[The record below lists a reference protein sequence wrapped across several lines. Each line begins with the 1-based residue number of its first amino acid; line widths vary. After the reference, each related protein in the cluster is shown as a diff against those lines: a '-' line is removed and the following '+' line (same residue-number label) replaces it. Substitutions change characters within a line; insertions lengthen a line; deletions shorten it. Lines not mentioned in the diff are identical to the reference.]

1 MKSFKEYLT
10 ESKKVYEFKVKVAGD
25 CPKDCTKKIKEALAQ
40 YSVASCSGGKS
51 TPIQESNADFPELK
65 NIGMTVFDVCTNYPA
80 TSYQVRDAVSA
91 CLKKTHSEIRVRNL
105 AEEKETEINSQ
116 HAEKSGE
123 ALLGKD
129 YETGTD
135 AQEEVG
141 AKRTENFLKELSKTK
156 HTMTQYTGVNDEL
169 LAKGEPKHVKETPG
183 KQVKVKQTA
192 TNIFTKQVK
201 VPTAKGVK

>member
-25 CPKDCTKKIKEALAQ
+25 CPKDCAKKIKEALAQ
-40 YSVASCSGGKS
+40 YSVTSCSSGKS
-51 TPIQESNADFPELK
+51 TPIQESNVDFPELK
-65 NIGMTVFDVCTNYPA
+65 NTGMTVFDVCTNYPA
-80 TSYQVRDAVSA
+80 TSLQVRDAVSS

-105 AEEKETEINSQ
+105 AEEKETEINLQ

-129 YETGTD
+129 YEKDGD
-135 AQEEVG
+135 QEAVG
-141 AKRTENFLKELSKTK
+141 EKRVENFLKELSKTK
-156 HTMTQYTGVNDEL
+156 HAMTQYEGVNDDL
-169 LAKGEPKHVKETPG
+169 LAKKEPKHVKETPG

-192 TNIFTKQVK
+192 TNIFTKQIK

>member
-51 TPIQESNADFPELK
+51 TPIQESNVDFPELK
-65 NIGMTVFDVCTNYPA
+65 NVGMTVFDVCTNYPA
-80 TSYQVRDAVSA
+80 TSVQVRNAVSTI
-91 CLKKTHSEIRVRNL
+91 LKKTLSEIKVRNL
-105 AEEKETEINSQ
+105 AEELETEINNQ
-116 HAEKSGE
+116 YAEKSGE
-123 ALLGKD
+123 TLLGKD
-129 YETGTD
+129 YPTD
-135 AQEEVG
+135 GAQEAVG
-141 AKRTENFLKELSKTK
+141 EKRVENFLKELSKTK
-156 HTMTQYTGVNDEL
+156 HNMTQYEGVNDEL
-169 LAKGEPKHVKETPG
+169 LAKSEPKHVKETPG

-201 VPTAKGVK
+201 VPTAKGAL

>member
-25 CPKDCTKKIKEALAQ
+25 CPKDCAKKIKEALAQ
-40 YSVASCSGGKS
+40 YSVTSCSSGKS
-51 TPIQESNADFPELK
+51 TPIQESNVDFPELK
-65 NIGMTVFDVCTNYPA
+65 NVGMTVFDVCTNYPA
-80 TSYQVRDAVSA
+80 TSHQVRDAVSS

-129 YETGTD
+129 YETGEG
-135 AQEEVG
+135 AQQEVG
-141 AKRTENFLKELSKTK
+141 EKRTENFLKELSKTK
-156 HTMTQYTGVNDEL
+156 HTMTQYTGVNDQL
-169 LAKGEPKHVKETPG
+169 TPTKPPKAGDVKEQPVNKKALSTIGG
-183 KQVKVKQTA
+183 KQVKL
-192 TNIFTKQVK
+192 
-201 VPTAKGVK
+201 PTAKGVK